1 MLSKCFTRK
10 ITKGNFRKLH
20 KIMITYDLIEI
31 IFGLELCNGLI
42 KLDVGEFLERSNRAK
57 S

>member
-20 KIMITYDLIEI
+20 KITITYDLIEI
-31 IFGLELCNGLI
+31 IFGLELCNGL